1 MGYSLSQKLFLA
13 AMVLFIVLA
22 FTPTTWY
29 MMNLFLFLAFSA
41 FFMFILDVMFGNTK
55 DFEYEP
61 NFKNWVKENTP
72 AYWPNELASKYL
84 TFHRVFFLL
93 KNNFFIF
100 YWSLN
105 CSHSVPV
112 EKGLLGRGSLIY
124 NSNNGWFQ
132 SLDRKHH
139 YQKPKE

>member
-72 AYWPNELASKYL
+72 AY
-84 TFHRVFFLL
+84 
-93 KNNFFIF
+93 
-100 YWSLN
+100 
-105 CSHSVPV
+105 
-112 EKGLLGRGSLIY
+112 
-124 NSNNGWFQ
+124 
-132 SLDRKHH
+132 
-139 YQKPKE
+139 